1 MQPPPYGP
9 PPGSPGYGPPPG
21 AGAPGTYGQPP
32 QGYGGPPGGGYPPVP
47 AGPGGMQGQVTAE
60 DKQLALIAHLSNI
73 FFWLVGPLV
82 LYLVKK
88 DTSKFVAFH
97 ALQSLYLALAGIILT
112 TITCGVGA
120 FPILILNVIAAMKAN
135 EGQLYEYPVV
145 GAMARKS
152 VYGS

>member
-21 AGAPGTYGQPP
+21 APGAYGPPP

-47 AGPGGMQGQVTAE
+47 AGPGGMQGPPVTAE

-112 TITCGVGA
+112 TVTCGVGA